1 MQDVRLHR
9 LARQDLTDSALSFEA
24 KQSGLGDQF
33 IDAVLQA
40 CDSIAFMP
48 EAGSLHEKD
57 MRMRIVKPFSYGIL
71 YRIEEDCIFALAIG
85 DLRRNPGFWSDR
97 IGEVESD

>member
-48 EAGSLHEKD
+48 
-57 MRMRIVKPFSYGIL
+57 
-71 YRIEEDCIFALAIG
+71 
-85 DLRRNPGFWSDR
+85 
-97 IGEVESD
+97 